1 MLAVP
6 SYFLAL
12 LVSHHPFFFLE
23 LEHSQC
29 QVIFMRLLHFLK
41 LCTKKPKRC
50 SLSRDGNPSPK
61 LPTPSLCHFLSPEI
75 GFCMRKVSTISLY
88 CLRASLFFHLCRDL
102 PVSHGKTGKAGWVCV
117 QTRVLPS
124 SPSRLCAPRL
134 HSDSWGQ
141 YCFWQTLGSSWHRTC
156 WKQEL
161 VITINPF
168 LQSFVF
174 KPFKLSCNLH
184 KATSHTAGEPFA
196 MNLLKSMFCSGSE
209 FLLGLC

>member
-1 MLAVP
+1 M
-6 SYFLAL
+6 
-12 LVSHHPFFFLE
+12 
-23 LEHSQC
+23 
-29 QVIFMRLLHFLK
+29 ILLHFLK
-41 LCTKKPKRC
+41 LCPKKTKKVLVKQRWKSLPKAAD
-50 SLSRDGNPSPK
+50 SL
-61 LPTPSLCHFLSPEI
+61 F
-75 GFCMRKVSTISLY
+75 VSFSFSWDWVLHEESERHLH

-102 PVSHGKTGKAGWVCV
+102 SVSHGKTGKAGWVCV

-124 SPSRLCAPRL
+124 SPSCLCAPHL

-161 VITINPF
+161 VITINPL

-184 KATSHTAGEPFA
+184 SNIPHCWWTFRNEPSQVRVLRLWVYFRFVLGILSVTKGFPSTAG
-196 MNLLKSMFCSGSE
+196 
-209 FLLGLC
+209 